1 MDEVVQMRNIVEEM
15 RNECQSSTE
24 QLIFND
30 KMLNFLNK
38 NRRLKKY
45 ENDKKKMTESE
56 EPENDLLLSTFK

>member
-1 MDEVVQMRNIVEEM
+1 MRNIVEEL

-30 KMLNFLNK
+30 KMFDFINK

-45 ENDKKKMTESE
+45 ENDKKEMMMEYAQLY
-56 EPENDLLLSTFK
+56 NDKIE